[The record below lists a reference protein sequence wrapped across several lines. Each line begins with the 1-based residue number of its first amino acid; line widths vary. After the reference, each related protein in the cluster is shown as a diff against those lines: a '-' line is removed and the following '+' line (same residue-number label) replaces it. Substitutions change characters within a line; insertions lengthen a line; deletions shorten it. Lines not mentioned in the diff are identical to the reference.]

1 MKAGQFLTSTYLL
14 DEDYFAQAVIL
25 LTECNEQG
33 AMGFIIN
40 RPFARRFN
48 ELEEFKHSI
57 AFPLYEGG
65 PVDQEHLFFVHRRP
79 DLIPGGEPAGEGL
92 YIGGDFST
100 AVRLLNNK
108 TLTEKD
114 IRLFIGYCGWDREGL
129 EAEIAEGSWTLSD
142 SGQLLS

>member
-1 MKAGQFLTSTYLL
+1 MKTGQYLVSTDLL
-14 DEDYFAQAVIL
+14 EEDYFAQSTIL
-25 LTECNEQG
+25 ITEYNAKG

-48 ELEEFKHSI
+48 ELEEFRHSV

-79 DLIPGGEPAGEGL
+79 DLIQGGEQVGDGL
-92 YIGGDFST
+92 YLGGDFKE
-100 AVRLLNNK
+100 AVKLLNNK

-114 IRLFIGYCGWDREGL
+114 IRLFIGYCGWDTEDL
-129 EAEIAEGSWTLSD
+129 EAEVAEGSWRVCEA
-142 SGQLLS
+142 GEVF